1 MKIKSIIT
9 QLESWA
15 PPHLQESYDNSG
27 LIVGN
32 SQTEITSA
40 IICLDSTEAVVDEA
54 ISIGANLIIAHHP
67 IVFGGL
73 KRFTGEDYVQK
84 AIIKAIKNDIAIYA
98 IHTNLDHVLNGVNAE
113 FANRLGL
120 ENQKV
125 LLEKP
130 NQLISLVTYVP
141 KDYAQKVRNALFEA
155 GAGAIGLYD
164 NCSFN
169 SEGIGTY
176 RAKEGAFP
184 FLGKIG
190 ENHSEKE
197 ERIEVVS
204 YKWQENS
211 LLKALEESHPYE
223 EVALQF
229 TTLNNVTSQFGSGMI
244 GELKEAITL
253 NEFLANVKRVFGGMI
268 RYTSSP
274 ERNVKKIALCGGSG
288 SFLLKNA
295 IQQEADVFL
304 SADFKYHQFFDSN
317 DKISIVDIGHFE
329 SEQFTMNLILGFLM
343 EKNTNFA
350 ARLTTIQ
357 TNPIQYL

>member
-1 MKIKSIIT
+1 MKIETIIS

-32 SQTEITSA
+32 SQIEITSV

-98 IHTNLDHVLNGVNAE
+98 IHTNLDHVINGVNAE
-113 FANRLGL
+113 FAGRLGL
-120 ENQKV
+120 KNKRI

-141 KDYAQKVRNALFEA
+141 KSYAQQVRNALFEV
-155 GAGAIGLYD
+155 GAGAIGNYD

-169 SEGIGTY
+169 SQGIGTY
-176 RAKEGAFP
+176 RAREGATP
-184 FLGKIG
+184 FLGNIG
-190 ENHSEKE
+190 ENHSELE
-197 ERIEVVS
+197 ERIEIVS
-204 YKWQENS
+204 FKWLEKS
-211 LLKALEESHPYE
+211 LLKALEASHPYE
-223 EVALQF
+223 EVAYQL
-229 TTLNNVTSQFGSGMI
+229 TALNNTTSQFGAGII
-244 GELKEAITL
+244 GELEEAIPFE
-253 NEFLANVKRVFGGMI
+253 EFLVKVKTIFGGMV
-268 RYTSSP
+268 RYTQSSKR
-274 ERNVKKIALCGGSG
+274 EVKKIALCGGSG

-295 IQQEADVFL
+295 IQQQADVFL

-350 ARLTTIQ
+350 ARLTSIQ

>member
-1 MKIKSIIT
+1 MKIETIIS

-27 LIVGN
+27 LIVGD
-32 SQTEITSA
+32 SQIEITSA

-67 IVFGGL
+67 IVFGGI

-98 IHTNLDHVLNGVNAE
+98 IHTNLDHVITGVNAE

-120 ENQKV
+120 ENKRI

-141 KDYAQKVRNALFEA
+141 MSHAQQVRNALFEV
-155 GAGAIGLYD
+155 GAGAIGNYD

-169 SEGIGTY
+169 TEGLGTY
-176 RAKEGAFP
+176 RAKEGANP
-184 FLGKIG
+184 FLGNIG
-190 ENHSEKE
+190 ENHSELE
-197 ERIEVVS
+197 ERIEIVF
-204 YKWQENS
+204 YKWLEKS
-211 LLKALEESHPYE
+211 LLKALKSSHPYE
-223 EVALQF
+223 EVAYQL
-229 TTLNNVTSQFGSGMI
+229 TALNNTASQFGAGII
-244 GELKEAITL
+244 GELKESIPFE
-253 NEFLANVKRVFGGMI
+253 EFLVKVKTIFGGMV
-268 RYTSSP
+268 RYTQSSKR
-274 ERNVKKIALCGGSG
+274 EVKKIALCGGSG

-295 IQQEADVFL
+295 IQQQADVFL

-350 ARLTTIQ
+350 ARLTSIQ

>member
-1 MKIKSIIT
+1 MKIDTIIA

-15 PPHLQESYDNSG
+15 PPQLQESYDNSG
-27 LIVGN
+27 LIVGD
-32 SQTEITSA
+32 SQIEITSA

-67 IVFGGL
+67 IVFGGV

-98 IHTNLDHVLNGVNAE
+98 IHTNLDHVITGVNTE
-113 FANRLGL
+113 FGNRIGL
-120 ENQKV
+120 ENQRI

-130 NQLISLVTYVP
+130 NLLISLVTYVP
-141 KDYAQKVRNALFEA
+141 KSYAQQVRNALFEV
-155 GAGAIGLYD
+155 GAGAIGNYD

-169 SEGIGTY
+169 SEGLGTY
-176 RAKEGAFP
+176 RAKEGAAP
-184 FLGKIG
+184 FIGNIG
-190 ENHSEKE
+190 ENHTELE
-197 ERIEVVS
+197 ERIEIVS
-204 YKWQENS
+204 FKWLEKS
-211 LLKALEESHPYE
+211 LLKALKSSHPYE
-223 EVALQF
+223 EVAYQL
-229 TTLNNVTSQFGSGMI
+229 TALNNTASQFGAGII
-244 GELKEAITL
+244 GELKEAIPFE
-253 NEFLANVKRVFGGMI
+253 EFLVKLKTIFGGMV
-268 RYTSSP
+268 RFTQSSKR
-274 ERNVKKIALCGGSG
+274 EVKKIALCGGSG

-295 IQQEADVFL
+295 IQQQADVFL

-350 ARLTTIQ
+350 ARLTSIQ

>member
-1 MKIKSIIT
+1 MKIETIIS

-32 SQTEITSA
+32 SQIDITSA
-40 IICLDSTEAVVDEA
+40 LICLDSTEAVVDEA

-98 IHTNLDHVLNGVNAE
+98 IHTNLDHVINGVNAE

-120 ENQKV
+120 GNQKI

-130 NQLISLVTYVP
+130 NQLISLVTYAP
-141 KDYAQKVRNALFEA
+141 KSYAQQVRNALFEV
-155 GAGAIGLYD
+155 GAGAIGNYD

-169 SEGIGTY
+169 SDGLGTY
-176 RAKEGAFP
+176 RAKEGADP
-184 FLGKIG
+184 FLGNIG
-190 ENHSEKE
+190 ENHTEVE
-197 ERIEVVS
+197 ERIEMVS
-204 YKWQENS
+204 FKWLEKS
-211 LLKALEESHPYE
+211 LLKALKAAHPYE
-223 EVALQF
+223 EVAFQL
-229 TTLNNVTSQFGSGMI
+229 TALNNNTSQFGAGII
-244 GELKEAITL
+244 GELKEAIPYE
-253 NEFLANVKRVFGGMI
+253 EFLVKVKTIFGGMV
-268 RYTSSP
+268 RYTKSSKS
-274 ERNVKKIALCGGSG
+274 EVKKIALCGGSG

-295 IQQEADVFL
+295 IQQQADVFL

-329 SEQFTMNLILGFLM
+329 SEQFTMNLILGFLI

-350 ARLTTIQ
+350 ARLTSIQ

>member
-1 MKIKSIIT
+1 MKIETIIS

-27 LIVGN
+27 LIVGD
-32 SQTEITSA
+32 SQNEITSA

-120 ENQKV
+120 ENPKI

-130 NQLISLVTYVP
+130 NLLISLVTYVP
-141 KDYAQKVRNALFEA
+141 KSYAQQVRTALFEA
-155 GAGAIGLYD
+155 GAGKIGNYD

-169 SEGIGTY
+169 SEGLGTY
-176 RAKEGAFP
+176 RAIEGANP
-184 FLGKIG
+184 FLGEIG
-190 ENHSEKE
+190 ENHTELE

-204 YKWQENS
+204 YKWSEKS
-211 LLKALEESHPYE
+211 LLKALRKSHPYE
-223 EVALQF
+223 EIAYQITSLY
-229 TTLNNVTSQFGSGMI
+229 NNTSQFGAGMV
-244 GELKEAITL
+244 GELKEAIPFDQ
-253 NEFLANVKRVFGGMI
+253 FLIKVKTIFGGMI
-268 RYTSSP
+268 RYTQSSKN
-274 ERNVKKIALCGGSG
+274 EVKKIALCGGSG

-295 IQQEADVFL
+295 IQQQADVFL

-350 ARLTTIQ
+350 ARLTSIQ